1 MKKGTFSRYYGVDFL
16 ILISISAFYL
26 VPFLFILL
34 TASKTPE
41 AAGQLRFSIPGH
53 PQLLQNLIDVLKFGN
68 YRMVR
73 ALYNSVVIT
82 AFSIILTLI
91 TSALVAVV
99 LQRRQDRLGA
109 VVSSLMLAG
118 LILPPA
124 VVPTIFV
131 FRALGI
137 YKTLFSM
144 ILVNAALNMPFA
156 ILVMRSF
163 MGTLPRELDEA
174 TVVDG
179 ASPLQLFTK
188 VHLPLLHPAIVTVI
202 VTSTVNI
209 FNDFVGPLYFLP
221 GNKNVTAPLTLFSF
235 VSQFGSEWNLV
246 FADVVVVAILP
257 LIVFIFFQKQ
267 LVSGLVS
274 GAIKG

>member
-1 MKKGTFSRYYGVDFL
+1 MKKKSKARFYGVDFL
-16 ILISISAFYL
+16 VFITIGMLYLI
-26 VPFLFILL
+26 PFIFILM
-34 TASKTPE
+34 TAAKTPE
-41 AAGQLRFSIPGH
+41 AAGQFRFSFPEE
-53 PQLLQNLIDVLKFGN
+53 PQLFRNLGEVLQFGN
-68 YRMVR
+68 YRMLL
-73 ALYNSVVIT
+73 ALFNSSVIT
-82 AFSIILTLI
+82 AGSIVLTI
-91 TSALVAVV
+91 VCAALVAVV
-99 LQRRQDRLGA
+99 LQRRNDRLGT
-109 VVSSLMLAG
+109 VVSALMLAG

-131 FRALGI
+131 FRALGL
-137 YKTLFSM
+137 YKTLLSM
-144 ILVNAALNMPFA
+144 ILVNTALNMPFA

-163 MGTLPRELDEA
+163 MGTIPRELDEA

-179 ASPLQLFTK
+179 ASPLQVFGK
-188 VHLPLLHPAIVTVI
+188 VLLPLLKPAIVTVI

-221 GNKNVTAPLTLFSF
+221 GTKKVTAPLTLFSF
-235 VSQFGSEWNLV
+235 VSQFGSQWNLV
-246 FADVVVVAILP
+246 FADVVVVALLP